1 MSDFKKC
8 LEEVLRLLGAAR
20 LVPEEQLDVY
30 EGWCGSLPAQE
41 IVVALQLRR
50 RKNALAIALSDAG
63 VINDQEII
71 GRAIELLATLN
82 PVQAVEQAC
91 RDVKVERDKKAEQE
105 KSKVVERI
113 NKRRAVTRD
122 QNLDRRKDPKDQ

>member
-1 MSDFKKC
+1 MSDFEKC
-8 LEEVLRLLGAAR
+8 LEEVLGLLGAAR
-20 LVPEEQLDVY
+20 LAPEEQLDIY
-30 EGWCGSLPAQE
+30 EGWCGSLSAQE
-41 IVVALQLRR
+41 IVVALQIRR
-50 RKNALAIALSDAG
+50 RKKALALELSSTG
-63 VINDQEII
+63 VIHDQEII

-113 NKRRAVTRD
+113 NKRHAVTRD
-122 QNLDRRKDPKDQ
+122 QNLDSRKDPKNQ